1 MTRPLHQNAVHQNSP
16 RKDAV
21 DGIIAAWARERP
33 DLPVEVME
41 VWSRVTRLARR
52 LDRDRAKAFSQWDLE
67 GWEFDVLAALRR
79 SGEPYQLS
87 PGQLLNELEVASG
100 TMTNRITRLSNR
112 GLVRRLPHPKDG
124 RGVIVEL
131 TDEGRDRVD
140 GALAALLESEG
151 RLLDWMDA
159 QVVEQ
164 VGQGLRAVLARQEEL
179 D

>member
-1 MTRPLHQNAVHQNSP
+1 
-16 RKDAV
+16 
-21 DGIIAAWARERP
+21 
-33 DLPVEVME
+33 ME

-140 GALAALLESEG
+140 GAWQPCWSPRDVCSTRWMPRSLNRWVKVYVPCWPVMRNWTEG
-151 RLLDWMDA
+151 FLSRCD
-159 QVVEQ
+159 
-164 VGQGLRAVLARQEEL
+164 G
-179 D
+179 

>member
-87 PGQLLNELEVASG
+87 PGQLPRTGAGSSSNLPMRGAIGSMEPWQPCWSPRDVCS
-100 TMTNRITRLSNR
+100 TRWMPRSSNR
-112 GLVRRLPHPKDG
+112 WVKVYVPCWPVKRNWTEGFLFRRDG
-124 RGVIVEL
+124 
-131 TDEGRDRVD
+131 
-140 GALAALLESEG
+140 
-151 RLLDWMDA
+151 
-159 QVVEQ
+159 
-164 VGQGLRAVLARQEEL
+164 
-179 D
+179 

>member
-1 MTRPLHQNAVHQNSP
+1 MTTSHQHQDP
-16 RKDAV
+16 KDAV
-21 DGIIAAWARERP
+21 DVIIAAWARERP

-52 LDRDRAKAFSQWDLE
+52 LDRDRSKAFSQWDLE

-87 PGQLLNELEVASG
+87 PGRLLS
-100 TMTNRITRLSNR
+100 
-112 GLVRRLPHPKDG
+112 
-124 RGVIVEL
+124 GVIVEL
-131 TDEGRDRVD
+131 TDAGRNRVD

-151 RLLDWMDA
+151 RLLDSMDPQA
-159 QVVEQ
+159 VEQ
-164 VGQGLRAVLARQEEL
+164 LGRGLRAVLARQEEL